1 MVRHDVS
8 TDGAGH
14 PRTGPAEAVSSPHRG
29 RTVLPHHGA
38 SPHRLRRRWRARGR
52 RPCVSQGIPPHELD
66 QGDLSGGAGDSP
78 LRAVIREGY
87 DMDVACVVS
96 STASVATKEA
106 SIRIKPWRM
115 PPLCLWADQ
124 RILL

>member
-1 MVRHDVS
+1 
-8 TDGAGH
+8 
-14 PRTGPAEAVSSPHRG
+14 
-29 RTVLPHHGA
+29 
-38 SPHRLRRRWRARGR
+38 
-52 RPCVSQGIPPHELD
+52 
-66 QGDLSGGAGDSP
+66 
-78 LRAVIREGY
+78 
-87 DMDVACVVS
+87 MDVACVVS